1 MGRQDLKEQLRS
13 YVVRVYRHT
22 RTDVA
27 GQVEDVESGL
37 IRPFRSSE
45 ELWSA
50 IGGTLHTTTRTRR
63 R

>member
-1 MGRQDLKEQLRS
+1 MSNKAARERLHS

-22 RTDVA
+22 RNDIA

-37 IRPFRSSE
+37 MRPFRSPG
-45 ELWSA
+45 ELWTA
-50 IGGTLHTTTRTRR
+50 IGGTVRASRERR